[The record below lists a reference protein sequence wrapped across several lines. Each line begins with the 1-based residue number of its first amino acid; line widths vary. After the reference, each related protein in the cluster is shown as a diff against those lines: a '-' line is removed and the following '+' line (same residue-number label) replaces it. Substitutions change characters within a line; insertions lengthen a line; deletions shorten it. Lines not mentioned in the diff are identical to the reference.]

1 MKFSSV
7 IKIFPCV
14 LFLYHLSFAWFGW
27 QYVLGNNG
35 DALRY
40 WFVGEDLEQVS
51 WDHFLQP
58 GTDVIKLLTFPF
70 VKFLHLPFWTGFVLF
85 STLSYIGLYQL
96 WLIIRKTA
104 AGSRLLLLVGSVL
117 LLLPNLHVWTGL
129 IGKEAV
135 LFVALTTIIKSVM
148 NAKIK
153 WLTLALSV
161 LVIAL
166 IRPHVA
172 FIIVLA
178 LVIALLWKGRLN
190 GKQKGLVLLAMTTF
204 FFSLYVL
211 LRKIAYLG
219 VAPGARLLHIYE
231 YHIAGLKKTAAYV
244 PLDQYPLPYKIFTFY
259 FRPLP
264 FEKAGWLYQ
273 IWSFEN
279 ALLFILCFSC
289 FYRVLRYCKRIHWR
303 LFEIFALLGIVLL
316 SLMYVYAYAN
326 YGLIARTKI
335 MAMPFLYILL
345 LRVGAQLSLKN
356 YP

>member
-7 IKIFPCV
+7 IKIFPYV
-14 LFLYHLSFAWFGW
+14 LFFYHLIFAWFGW
-27 QYVLGNNG
+27 HYVLGNSG

-40 WFVGEDLEQVS
+40 WFVGQDLSQISWVS
-51 WDHFLQP
+51 FLQP

-135 LFVALTTIIKSVM
+135 LFVALTTIIKSVV

-190 GKQKGLVLLAMTTF
+190 GKEKGLVLLAMTTV

-264 FEKAGWLYQ
+264 FEREGWLYG
-273 IWSFEN
+273 IWSWEN
-279 ALLFILCFSC
+279 FFLLIVCSAGVFMFFRS
-289 FYRVLRYCKRIHWR
+289 VQKIHLG
-303 LFEIFALLGIVLL
+303 LFEIFALLSIVLL
-316 SLMYVYAYAN
+316 ALMYVYAYAN
-326 YGLIARTKI
+326 YGLIGRTNAI
-335 MAMPFLYILL
+335 SLYFNN
-345 LRVGAQLSLKN
+345 S
-356 YP
+356 

>member
-1 MKFSSV
+1 MKFSSF
-7 IKIFPCV
+7 IKIFPYV
-14 LFLYHLSFAWFGW
+14 LFLYHLSFASFGW
-27 QYVLGNNG
+27 HYVLGNSG

-40 WFVGEDLEQVS
+40 WFVGQDLSQKS
-51 WDHFLQP
+51 LLSFLQP

-70 VKFLHLPFWTGFVLF
+70 VKFLHLPFWTGFVIF
-85 STLSYIGLYQL
+85 SAFSYIGLYQL

-104 AGSRLLLLVGSVL
+104 AGSRLLMLMGIVL

-135 LFVALTTIIKSVM
+135 LFVTLTTIIKSVIE
-148 NAKIK
+148 AKIK
-153 WLTLALSV
+153 WLPLASSV
-161 LVIAL
+161 LVIAM

-190 GKQKGLVLLAMTTF
+190 GKQKGLVLLAMTTVF
-204 FFSLYVL
+204 FGLYAM
-211 LRKIAYLG
+211 LRKIAYIG
-219 VAPGARLLHIYE
+219 VAPWARLIHIYE

-264 FEKAGWLYQ
+264 YEKEGSLYQ
-273 IWSFEN
+273 VWSFEN
-279 ALLFILCFSC
+279 SLILMGCSAVLFII
-289 FYRVLRYCKRIHWR
+289 LRNFKKIHFGF
-303 LFEIFALLGIVLL
+303 FEIFALFTILL
-316 SLMYVYAYAN
+316 LAVMYGYAYAN

-335 MAMPFLYILL
+335 MAMPFLYIFL
-345 LRVGAQLSLKN
+345 LRIGTQVHPKN
-356 YP
+356 HQ